1 MALAVP
7 LSRFTPRVGGGSAF
21 YVRPHESYKQK
32 HYQMKMKT
40 FFPTVCVVLLA
51 MASFADI
58 SKPSQPLEI
67 VLIFKLTESYPTNPP
82 TTSPFRQFTQILFRN
97 VGEKTIND
105 GEMLSG
111 LSIVWDGKEYKNDPK
126 HKYGRSDGP
135 PFGPGS
141 SFEIPFSPFDF
152 LIPQDALTPGWHTV
166 SAKAG
171 NAESNRVSLRILKRI
186 LK

>member
-1 MALAVP
+1 
-7 LSRFTPRVGGGSAF
+7 
-21 YVRPHESYKQK
+21 
-32 HYQMKMKT
+32 MKMKT
-40 FFPTVCVVLLA
+40 FLPTVCVVLLA

-58 SKPSQPLEI
+58 SKPPKPLEI
-67 VLIFKLTESYPTNPP
+67 VLIFESTASYPTNPP
-82 TTSPFRQFTQILFRN
+82 TTNPVIRGWTQILFRN

-105 GEMLSG
+105 SEMLSG

-141 SFEIPFSPFDF
+141 TFEIPFSPFDF

-171 NAESNRVSLRILKRI
+171 DAESNRVSLRILK
-186 LK
+186 